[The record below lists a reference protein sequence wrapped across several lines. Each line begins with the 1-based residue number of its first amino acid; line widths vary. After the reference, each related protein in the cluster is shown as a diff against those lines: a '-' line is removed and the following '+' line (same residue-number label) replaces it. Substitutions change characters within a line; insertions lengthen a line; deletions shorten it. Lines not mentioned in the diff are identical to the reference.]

1 MKCKI
6 EKGTGMNQHS
16 WIKKLYHYMKRFFN
30 MIKQAVMRFF
40 QWIKPHF
47 IKLRQK
53 QKALFHQYHVWKLL
67 VIAVLVVMIVTTS
80 YLFYLAKTQDV
91 SALKPGIE
99 TTTIIYD
106 QHDQEAGRLR
116 GQKGTFV
123 TLDEISPYMVDAVI
137 ASEDRRFYDHRG
149 FDIKG
154 MTRAFL
160 GILKRGRIVGG
171 GSTLTQQLAKNAFL
185 TQKQTWDRKAKELFL
200 AIELEKKYSKAD
212 ILEMYLNYAYFGNGV
227 WGVEDAAQKYFGV
240 SASELDPSDAAVLTA
255 ILRNPGYYNPI
266 DSMENATYYRNVILE
281 EMYRLGY
288 LDEAAMKQYQES
300 AIVLN
305 DTYSSSNDYR
315 YPYYFDAVIDEAIHT
330 YGISDEDL
338 LNKGYQIYT
347 ALNQDF
353 QQVMDTT
360 FDNEALFPPPAED
373 GTLVQAASVALD
385 PKTGGI
391 EALEG
396 GRGDYVTRGFN
407 RATQGRIAPGSTLKP
422 ISVYTPAL
430 EAGFKP
436 DDLLVDEPLPF
447 YDVNNYDQTFRG
459 EVTMREA
466 VADSLN
472 APAVWLLDQIG
483 LDRGVQ
489 KVNSFGI
496 SLAEEDH
503 YYGLALGG
511 LTHGTSPVKMAAAY
525 GVFANEGMRAEP
537 HLIRKIVDANGAVI
551 VDHTQ
556 PKEKRVTSK
565 KVAQDMTD
573 LLLGVFTDGT
583 GVAAQPYGYQMAGKT
598 GTTEN
603 VNIDDQSKDQWVIGY
618 TPDVVVATWIGFDES
633 SEEHY
638 LTGTSAMGVA
648 QLFKTETEQILAYTP
663 GTPFYE
669 VEEDTVTSQE
679 KQGSWIEEKIQDTK
693 EAIQQGAEIF
703 TRKIKSWLP

>member
-288 LDEAAMKQYQES
+288 LDEATMKQYQES

>member
-16 WIKKLYHYMKRFFN
+16 WIKKLYHYVKQFFN
-30 MIKQAVMRFF
+30 MIKQAVTRFF
-40 QWIKPHF
+40 QWIKPHL

-281 EMYRLGY
+281 EMYHLGY
-288 LDEAAMKQYQES
+288 LDEAMMKQYQES

-447 YDVNNYDQTFRG
+447 YDVNNYDHTFRG

-693 EAIQQGAEIF
+693 EAVQQGAEIF

>member
-6 EKGTGMNQHS
+6 EKGTGMNQNS
-16 WIKKLYHYMKRFFN
+16 WIKKLYHYVKQFFN
-30 MIKQAVMRFF
+30 MIKQAVTRFF
-40 QWIKPHF
+40 QWIKPHL

-53 QKALFHQYHVWKLL
+53 QNALFHQYHVWKLL

-106 QHDQEAGRLR
+106 QQDQEAGRLR

-281 EMYRLGY
+281 EMYHLGY
-288 LDEAAMKQYQES
+288 LDEAMMKQYQES

-648 QLFKTETEQILAYTP
+648 QLFKTETEQILSYTP

-693 EAIQQGAEIF
+693 EAVQQGAEIF